1 MIERNTM
8 TRQPMLRLTA
18 IAASISLTLLLGACA
33 NTELAQEETPPAPT
47 TSPEQAEQ
55 RLAAVAAQRAAI
67 EARYADREA
76 VCYDKFFVN
85 RCLDEAREVRR
96 AALVTQRAIEIE
108 ASHYLRRLKV
118 DERDK
123 AIAEADAAY
132 AQEEAKLAAEPPAV
146 KDPAGAA
153 LPPPR
158 TKPGESRVV
167 RSQQRAQET
176 AANAEKEAAE
186 RAANVAAYEERRR
199 KSEERQKEV
208 ARRVAEREAKAAQR
222 AAEEAKRANGNG
234 PAPTN

>member
-1 MIERNTM
+1 
-8 TRQPMLRLTA
+8 MLRATM
-18 IAASISLTLLLGACA
+18 IAAFTLLLAACSH
-33 NTELAQEETPPAPT
+33 TELAPQEPAPAPT
-47 TSPEQAEQ
+47 TSAEQAEQ
-55 RLAAVAAQRAAI
+55 RLAAVAIERAAI
-67 EARYADREA
+67 ETRYADREF

-108 ASHYLRRLKV
+108 ASLYLRRLKV
-118 DERDK
+118 EERDK

-132 AQEEAKLAAEPPAV
+132 AKEEAELAANPPPV
-146 KDPAGAA
+146 KDAADTA

-167 RSQQRAQET
+167 RNQQPAQEN
-176 AANAEKEAAE
+176 AANAGQEAAQ
-186 RAANVAAYEERRR
+186 RAANVEAYEERRR

-222 AAEEAKRANGNG
+222 ATEEAKKANGNG
-234 PAPTN
+234 PAPTD

>member
-1 MIERNTM
+1 M
-8 TRQPMLRLTA
+8 TRPMMPRTIA
-18 IAASISLTLLLGACA
+18 IAALALLLGACSNA
-33 NTELAQEETPPAPT
+33 ELAREETPPAPT
-47 TSPEQAEQ
+47 TSPEQAEG
-55 RLAAVAAQRAAI
+55 RLAAVAVERAAI

-76 VCYDKFFVN
+76 VCYDRFFVN

-118 DERDK
+118 EERDR

-132 AQEEAKLAAEPPAV
+132 AREEAELAANPPPV
-146 KDPAGAA
+146 KDPASAA
-153 LPPPR
+153 APPPR
-158 TKPGESRVV
+158 TKPAESRVV

-176 AANAEKEAAE
+176 AANAQKEAAE

-199 KSEERQKEV
+199 KSEQRQKEV

-222 AAEEAKRANGNG
+222 AAEDAKKANGNG
-234 PAPTN
+234 PAPTD

>member
-1 MIERNTM
+1 M
-8 TRQPMLRLTA
+8 TRQSKLRLTA
-18 IAASISLTLLLGACA
+18 IAASVSLTLLLGACSNA
-33 NTELAQEETPPAPT
+33 ELAQEETPPAPT
-47 TSPEQAEQ
+47 TSAEQAEG
-55 RLAAVAAQRAAI
+55 RLAAVAAERAAI
-67 EARYADREA
+67 EARYAEREV

-132 AQEEAKLAAEPPAV
+132 AQEEAKLAAAPPAV
-146 KDPAGAA
+146 KDPAAAA

-158 TKPGESRVV
+158 TKPAESRV
-167 RSQQRAQET
+167 RSQQRAQES

-222 AAEEAKRANGNG
+222 AAEEAKRANGG
-234 PAPTN
+234 QPAPTN

>member
-1 MIERNTM
+1 M
-8 TRQPMLRLTA
+8 TRQPMLRLAA
-18 IAASISLTLLLGACA
+18 IAAFSLMLGACSNA
-33 NTELAQEETPPAPT
+33 ELAREEAPPAPT

-55 RLAAVAAQRAAI
+55 RLAAVAAERAAI
-67 EARYADREA
+67 EARYADREV

-108 ASHYLRRLKV
+108 AAHYLRRLKV
-118 DERDK
+118 EERDK

-132 AQEEAKLAAEPPAV
+132 AEEEAKLAADPPPVKEPAST
-146 KDPAGAA
+146 A

-158 TKPGESRVV
+158 AKAGESRVV
-167 RSQQRAQET
+167 RSQQRAQEA
-176 AANAEKEAAE
+176 AANAEKDAAE

-222 AAEEAKRANGNG
+222 AAEEAKRTNGNG
-234 PAPTN
+234 PAPTPSPAN

>member
-1 MIERNTM
+1 MSERNTM
-8 TRQPMLRLTA
+8 TRHPMLRLTA
-18 IAASISLTLLLGACA
+18 IAASISLTLLLGACS
-33 NTELAQEETPPAPT
+33 NTELAQEEAPPTPS

-55 RLAAVAAQRAAI
+55 RLAAVALERAAI
-67 EARYADREA
+67 EARFAEREV

-108 ASHYLRRLKV
+108 ASRYLRRLKV
-118 DERDK
+118 EERDK

-132 AQEEAKLAAEPPAV
+132 AQEEAKLAAEPPPV
-146 KDPAGAA
+146 KEPASTA

-158 TKPGESRVV
+158 TKAGEPRVV
-167 RSQQRAQET
+167 RSQQRAQER
-176 AANAEKEAAE
+176 AADAEKEAAE

-222 AAEEAKRANGNG
+222 AADEARRANGNG

>member
-18 IAASISLTLLLGACA
+18 IAASISLTLLLGACS
-33 NTELAQEETPPAPT
+33 NTELAQEETPPTPT

-55 RLAAVAAQRAAI
+55 RLAAVAAERAAI
-67 EARYADREA
+67 ESRFAEREV

-118 DERDK
+118 EERDK

-132 AQEEAKLAAEPPAV
+132 AEEEAKLAAEPPPV
-146 KDPAGAA
+146 KEPAGTA

-158 TKPGESRVV
+158 TKPSESRVV
-167 RSQQRAQET
+167 RSQQRAQER
-176 AANAEKEAAE
+176 AADAEKEAAE

-222 AAEEAKRANGNG
+222 AADEARRANGNG

>member
-1 MIERNTM
+1 M
-8 TRQPMLRLTA
+8 TRQPMLRATA
-18 IAASISLTLLLGACA
+18 AAAFTVLLAACSS
-33 NTELAQEETPPAPT
+33 NELAQQEAPVAPS

-55 RLAAVAAQRAAI
+55 RLAAVAAERAAI
-67 EARYADREA
+67 EARFAERE
-76 VCYDKFFVN
+76 VICYEKFFVN
-85 RCLDEAREVRR
+85 RCLDQAREVRR

-118 DERDK
+118 EERDK

-132 AQEEAKLAAEPPAV
+132 AQEEARLAADPPPV
-146 KDPAGAA
+146 KDPASTA

-167 RSQQRAQET
+167 RSQQRAQEN

-222 AAEEAKRANGNG
+222 AAEEAKRTNGSG

>member
-1 MIERNTM
+1 M
-8 TRQPMLRLTA
+8 TRQAKLRLTA
-18 IAASISLTLLLGACA
+18 IAASISLTLLLGACSNA
-33 NTELAQEETPPAPT
+33 ELVQEETPPAPT

-55 RLAAVAAQRAAI
+55 RLAAVAAERAAI
-67 EARYADREA
+67 EARYAEREV

-132 AQEEAKLAAEPPAV
+132 AQEEAKLAAEPPPV
-146 KDPAGAA
+146 KDPAAAA

-158 TKPGESRVV
+158 AKSGESRV
-167 RSQQRAQET
+167 RSQQRAQEN

>member
-1 MIERNTM
+1 MPRA
-8 TRQPMLRLTA
+8 L
-18 IAASISLTLLLGACA
+18 IAGALTLILAACGSNA
-33 NTELAQEETPPAPT
+33 LAPQEPPPPPT
-47 TSPEQAEQ
+47 TSAEQAQQ
-55 RLAAVAAQRAAI
+55 RLAAVAVERAAI
-67 EARYADREA
+67 EARYAEREA

-108 ASHYLRRLKV
+108 AAHYLRRLKV
-118 DERDK
+118 EERDK

-132 AQEEAKLAAEPPAV
+132 AEEEARLAADPPPV
-146 KDPAGAA
+146 KEAASAA

-158 TKPGESRVV
+158 TRPGESRVV
-167 RSQQRAQET
+167 RSQQRARES

-199 KSEERQKEV
+199 KSAERQKDV

-222 AAEEAKRANGNG
+222 AAEEARRASGN
-234 PAPTN
+234 APTTN

>member
-1 MIERNTM
+1 M
-8 TRQPMLRLTA
+8 TRQPMLRLAA
-18 IAASISLTLLLGACA
+18 IAAFSLMLGACSNA
-33 NTELAQEETPPAPT
+33 ELAREEAPPAPT

-55 RLAAVAAQRAAI
+55 RLAAVAAERAAI
-67 EARYADREA
+67 EARFADREV

-118 DERDK
+118 EERDK

-132 AQEEAKLAAEPPAV
+132 AEEEAKLAA
-146 KDPAGAA
+146 D
-153 LPPPR
+153 PPPLKEPASAA
-158 TKPGESRVV
+158 KPPRAKAGESRVV
-167 RSQQRAQET
+167 RSQQRAQEA
-176 AANAEKEAAE
+176 AANAEKDAAE

>member
-1 MIERNTM
+1 M
-8 TRQPMLRLTA
+8 TRQPMRITA
-18 IAASISLTLLLGACA
+18 IAASISLALLLGACST
-33 NTELAQEETPPAPT
+33 NELAQEETPPAPT
-47 TSPEQAEQ
+47 TSAEQAEQ
-55 RLAAVAAQRAAI
+55 RLAAVALERAAI
-67 EARYADREA
+67 EARYADREV
-76 VCYDKFFVN
+76 VCYEKFFVN

-118 DERDK
+118 EERDK

-132 AQEEAKLAAEPPAV
+132 AEEEAALAANPPPVKEPAST
-146 KDPAGAA
+146 A

-167 RSQQRAQET
+167 RSQQRAQEN

-186 RAANVAAYEERRR
+186 RVANVAAYEERRR

-222 AAEEAKRANGNG
+222 AAEEAKRGNGNG

>member
-8 TRQPMLRLTA
+8 TRQPMLRATA
-18 IAASISLTLLLGACA
+18 AAAFTLLLAACSS
-33 NTELAQEETPPAPT
+33 TELAQQEAPPAPT

-55 RLAAVAAQRAAI
+55 RLAAVAAERAAI
-67 EARYADREA
+67 EARFAEREV

-118 DERDK
+118 EERDK
-123 AIAEADAAY
+123 AIAAADAAY
-132 AQEEAKLAAEPPAV
+132 AEQEARLAADPAPV
-146 KDPAGAA
+146 KDSAAAA

-167 RSQQRAQET
+167 RNQQRAQES

-208 ARRVAEREAKAAQR
+208 ARRVAEREAKAAQH
-222 AAEEAKRANGNG
+222 AAEEAKRTGGNQ

>member
-1 MIERNTM
+1 M
-8 TRQPMLRLTA
+8 TRHPMLRVTA
-18 IAASISLTLLLGACA
+18 IAAFALLLGACSS
-33 NTELAQEETPPAPT
+33 TELAPEETPPAPT

-55 RLAAVAAQRAAI
+55 RLAAVAAERAAI
-67 EARYADREA
+67 EARFADREI

-108 ASHYLRRLKV
+108 ASLYLRRLKV
-118 DERDK
+118 EERDK
-123 AIAEADAAY
+123 AIAEAEAAY
-132 AQEEAKLAAEPPAV
+132 AREEAELAANPPPVREPV
-146 KDPAGAA
+146 STE

-158 TKPGESRVV
+158 AKSGDARTV
-167 RSQQRAQET
+167 RSQQRAQEN
-176 AANAEKEAAE
+176 AARAEQDAAE
-186 RAANVAAYEERRR
+186 RAANVAAHEERVR

-222 AAEEAKRANGNG
+222 AAEEAKKANGNG

>member
-1 MIERNTM
+1 M

-18 IAASISLTLLLGACA
+18 IAASISLTLLLGACS
-33 NTELAQEETPPAPT
+33 NTELVQEETPPAPT
-47 TSPEQAEQ
+47 TSAEQAEQ
-55 RLAAVAAQRAAI
+55 RLAAVAAERAAI
-67 EARYADREA
+67 EARYADREV

-108 ASHYLRRLKV
+108 ASLYLRRLKV

-132 AQEEAKLAAEPPAV
+132 AQEEAKLAAEPPPV
-146 KDPAGAA
+146 KDPAAAA

-158 TKPGESRVV
+158 TKPAESRV
-167 RSQQRAQET
+167 RSQQRAQEN